1 MGGGGGGV
9 CISLNRVT
17 ARGAFCFSQWQ
28 KEYIGNILSNHTENN
43 SKKVFNLEMGSEF
56 GKLLLMF
63 YMHSLSCPCHC
74 LHHAVKNP
82 PLLILSLDLCSFLIY
97 ASLLCM

>member
-1 MGGGGGGV
+1 MGGGGV

-17 ARGAFCFSQWQ
+17 ARGAFCFSQWR

-56 GKLLLMF
+56 GKLLLK
-63 YMHSLSCPCHC
+63 YVLYALTKLSLSLSSPCSEKSSF
-74 LHHAVKNP
+74 AD
-82 PLLILSLDLCSFLIY
+82 PLFGLV
-97 ASLLCM
+97 